1 MKIRDILDRKGRQ
14 VVTVSPERTVREAVG
29 LLVDHDIGSLVVTN
43 SGEVRG
49 IVTERDALRLA
60 ARDPEGWPEISVSEV
75 MTEELLV
82 AVQDDQLDYI
92 REIMTEN
99 KVRHLPIVEDGDLKG
114 IVSIGDVVNASRRDV
129 KAENRYLRQYI
140 RGDVR

>member
-1 MKIRDILDRKGRQ
+1 MRIRDILDRKGRH
-14 VVTVSPERTVREAVG
+14 VVTVSPDRTVREAVE
-29 LLVDHDIGSLVVTN
+29 LLVDHDIGSLVVT
-43 SGEVRG
+43 SSDEVRG
-49 IVTERDALRLA
+49 IITERDALRLA
-60 ARDPEGWPEISVSEV
+60 ARDPDGWPGVAVSDV

-82 AVQDDQLDYI
+82 AVQDDDLDYI

-99 KVRHLPIVEDGDLKG
+99 KVRHLPIVEDGDLQG

>member
-1 MKIRDILDRKGRQ
+1 MKIREVLDRKGRQ
-14 VVTVSPERTVREAVG
+14 VVTVSPGRSVSEAVA
-29 LLVDHDIGSLVVTN
+29 LLVDHDIGSLVVVE
-43 SGEVRG
+43 SGSVEG
-49 IVTERDALRLA
+49 IITERDALRLA
-60 ARDPEGWPEISVSEV
+60 ARDPDGWPEVPVSEV

-82 AVQDDQLDYI
+82 AVEDDDLDYI

-99 KVRHLPIVEDGDLKG
+99 RVRHLPIVEDGDLMG

-129 KAENRYLRQYI
+129 QAENRYLRRYI

>member
-1 MKIRDILDRKGRQ
+1 MRIRDILDRKGRQ
-14 VVTVSPERTVREAVG
+14 VVTVSPDRTVREAVG
-29 LLVDHDIGSLVVTN
+29 LLVDHDIGSLVVVN

-49 IVTERDALRLA
+49 IITERDALRLA
-60 ARDPEGWPEISVSEV
+60 ARDPDGWPEISVSEV

-82 AVQDDQLDYI
+82 AVEDDQLDYI

-99 KVRHLPIVEDGDLKG
+99 RVRHLPSVEDGDLQG
-114 IVSIGDVVNASRRDV
+114 IVSSGDVVNASRRHV

>member
-1 MKIRDILDRKGRQ
+1 MKIGDVLDHKGRD
-14 VVTVSPERTVREAVG
+14 VVTVSPDRTVSDAVA
-29 LLVDHDIGSLVVTN
+29 LLVDHDIGSLVVTDG
-43 SGEVRG
+43 GEVVG
-49 IVTERDALRLA
+49 IISERDALRLA
-60 ARDPEGWPEISVSEV
+60 ARDPAGWPGVEVSEV

-82 AVQDDQLDYI
+82 AVEDDDLDYV

-99 KVRHLPIVEDGDLKG
+99 RVRHLPIVEEGELRG

-129 KAENRYLRQYI
+129 QAENRYLKRYI

>member
-1 MKIRDILDRKGRQ
+1 MRIREVLDHKGRS
-14 VVTVSPERTVREAVG
+14 VATISPDRTVREAVS
-29 LLVDHDIGSLVVTN
+29 LLVEHDIGSLVVME
-43 SGEVRG
+43 SDEVRG
-49 IVTERDALRLA
+49 IITERDALRLA
-60 ARDPEGWPEISVSEV
+60 ARDPDGWPAVPVAEV

-82 AVQDDQLDYI
+82 AVEDDDLDYV

-99 KVRHLPIVEDGDLKG
+99 RVRHLPIVEDGELRG

-129 KAENRYLRQYI
+129 KAENRYLRRYI